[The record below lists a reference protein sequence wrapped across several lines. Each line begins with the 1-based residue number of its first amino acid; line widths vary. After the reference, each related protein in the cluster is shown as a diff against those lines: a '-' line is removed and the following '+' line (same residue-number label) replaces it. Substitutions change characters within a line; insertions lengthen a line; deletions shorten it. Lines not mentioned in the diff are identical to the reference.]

1 MVCPTACIVTVTVT
15 AAAHVLRALVVAP
28 SRDARKSIR
37 EKLEASP
44 GVEVLSDVSD
54 IRRATLKA
62 SRSHPDVIVIALS
75 PDQDDAWALPGL
87 LGVSPGVRVVLTLQD
102 EWTRRPSKKGSD
114 VHAILEVLREARTA
128 DDGGTEGRR
137 REGTLSMLAHDILT
151 PTTAIIG
158 VADLLLRYWERFDE
172 EQRRDAV
179 ANISRVGRDLASLVK
194 SVVRAASAD
203 AGSLVGDREPVSVRD
218 LLEETIEG
226 MRPVAP
232 SHRFELSV
240 ASRVPRVWIDRIR
253 VQEAALNFLTNAVK
267 YSPAGTTVRV
277 AAASIDREVRITVTD
292 EGPGIRP
299 EDQHR
304 LFKKF
309 SRLQPDDDTGHGLGL
324 YLVKAIIEAH
334 GGRVWVDAEPGRG
347 STFGFALPATGRT
360 RSGRSSKRVGVR
372 V

>member
-1 MVCPTACIVTVTVT
+1 VS
-15 AAAHVLRALVVAP
+15 AASPIRALVVA
-28 SRDARKSIR
+28 SDREARKAIR
-37 EKLEASP
+37 QTLEASRDL
-44 GVEVLSDVSD
+44 EVLSDVSD
-54 IRRATLKA
+54 VRKATLKA
-62 SRSHPDVIVIALS
+62 SRFHPDVIVVAVT
-75 PDQDDAWALPGL
+75 PDQDDGWALPGL
-87 LGVSPGVRVVLTLQD
+87 LSVAPGVRVLLTLQD
-102 EWTRRPSKKGSD
+102 EWTRRPSKKDSN
-114 VHAILEVLREARTA
+114 VHAILQVLREARTA
-128 DDGGTEGRR
+128 DDGGAEGRR

-151 PTTAIIG
+151 PTTAMMG
-158 VADLLLRYWERFDE
+158 VADLLLRYWNRFDE
-172 EQRRDAV
+172 EQRKDAV

-226 MRPVAP
+226 IRPIAP
-232 SHRFELSV
+232 SHRFALSV

-253 VQEAALNFLTNAVK
+253 IQEAVLNFLTNAVK
-267 YSPAGTTVRV
+267 YAPPGTTVRV
-277 AAASIDREVRITVTD
+277 AAASIGREVRISVID

-309 SRLQPDDDTGHGLGL
+309 SRLQPDDDNGHGLGL

-360 RSGRSSKRVGVR
+360 RSGRSTKRVAAR

>member
-1 MVCPTACIVTVTVT
+1 VD
-15 AAAHVLRALVVAP
+15 AAAPVRALVVA
-28 SRDARKSIR
+28 SNREARKAIR
-37 EKLEASP
+37 QLLEASLDL
-44 GVEVLSDVSD
+44 EVLSELSD
-54 IRRATLKA
+54 IRKATLKA
-62 SRSHPDVIVIALS
+62 SRSHPDLIVIAMS
-75 PDQDDAWALPGL
+75 PDQDDGWALPGL
-87 LGVSPGVRVVLTLQD
+87 LGVSPGVRVVLTLED
-102 EWTRRPSKKGSD
+102 EWTRRPSTKGSH

-128 DDGGTEGRR
+128 DDGGTDGRR

-172 EQRRDAV
+172 KQRRDAV
-179 ANISRVGRDLASLVK
+179 SNISRVGRDLASLVK

-203 AGSLVGDREPVSVRD
+203 AGSLVGDREPVNVRD

-226 MRPVAP
+226 IRPIAP
-232 SHRFELSV
+232 SHRFDLSV
-240 ASRVPRVWIDRIR
+240 TSRVPRVWIDRIR
-253 VQEAALNFLTNAVK
+253 VQEAVLNFLTNAVK

-304 LFKKF
+304 LFKKL

-360 RSGRSSKRVGVR
+360 RSGRSSKRIGVR

>member
-1 MVCPTACIVTVTVT
+1 MFTVT
-15 AAAHVLRALVVAP
+15 AAAHVHRALVVA
-28 SRDARKSIR
+28 SGRDARKSIR
-37 EKLEASP
+37 ETLESSP

-54 IRRATLKA
+54 IRRGTLKA
-62 SRSHPDVIVIALS
+62 SRLHPDLIVVAVS
-75 PDQDDAWALPGL
+75 PDDDIGWALPGL
-87 LGVSPGVRVVLTLQD
+87 LGVAPGARIVLTLLE
-102 EWTRRPSKKGSD
+102 EWTTRPPKKGSTD

-128 DDGGTEGRR
+128 DDGETDGRR

-151 PTTAIIG
+151 PATAIIG

-172 EQRRDAV
+172 RERKEAV
-179 ANISRVGRDLASLVK
+179 TNISRVGRDLASLVK

-203 AGSLVGDREPVSVRD
+203 AGSLVGDREPVSVRE
-218 LLEETIEG
+218 LLEVTVEG
-226 MRPVAP
+226 IGPVAP
-232 SHRFELSV
+232 SHHFELSI

-253 VQEAALNFLTNAVK
+253 VQEAVLNFLTNAVK

-277 AAASIDREVRITVTD
+277 AAESIQREVRITVTD
-292 EGPGIRP
+292 EGPGIP
-299 EDQHR
+299 LEDQHR

-309 SRLQPDDDTGHGLGL
+309 SRLQPDDDSGHGLGL
-324 YLVKAIIEAH
+324 YLVKSIIEAH

-360 RSGRSSKRVGVR
+360 RSGRNARRVGIR

>member
-1 MVCPTACIVTVTVT
+1 VSATSAI
-15 AAAHVLRALVVAP
+15 RALVVA
-28 SRDARKSIR
+28 SDREARKAIR
-37 EKLEASP
+37 QTLEASG

-54 IRRATLKA
+54 VRRATLKA
-62 SRSHPDVIVIALS
+62 SRGHPDLIVVAVS
-75 PDQDDAWALPGL
+75 SDQDDGWALPGL
-87 LGVSPGVRVVLTLQD
+87 LNVAPGARVVLTLRD

-114 VHAILEVLREARTA
+114 VHAILEVLREARSV
-128 DDGGTEGRR
+128 DDGGKEGRR

-158 VADLLLRYWERFDE
+158 VADMVLRYWDRFDE
-172 EQRRDAV
+172 EQRKDSV

-194 SVVRAASAD
+194 SVVRATSAD
-203 AGSLVGDREPVSVRD
+203 AGSLVGDREPVSVRE
-218 LLEETIEG
+218 LLGETIEG
-226 MRPVAP
+226 IRPIAP

-253 VQEAALNFLTNAVK
+253 IQEAVLNFLTNAVK
-267 YSPAGTTVRV
+267 YAPPATSVRV

-309 SRLQPDDDTGHGLGL
+309 SRLQPDDDNGHGLGL

-360 RSGRSSKRVGVR
+360 RSGRSTKRIRVR